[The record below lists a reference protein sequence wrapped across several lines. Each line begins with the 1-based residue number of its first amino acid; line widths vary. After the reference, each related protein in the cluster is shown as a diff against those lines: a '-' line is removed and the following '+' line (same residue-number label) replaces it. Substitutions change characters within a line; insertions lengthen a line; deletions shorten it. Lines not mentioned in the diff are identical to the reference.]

1 MTTATVRIDDRMV
14 TARPERRLEE
24 LAGRVID
31 ALLTSIVPQ
40 GERSV
45 AGAVHDARRRRQ
57 AGDLDGALAAF
68 AGLDLAGV
76 PAHEARWAFGEWIG
90 VARRRFAGRGAVAYS
105 AGTGRAAVLAPVD
118 DDGEHGMLEVLAVLG
133 MRWEAGRRL
142 SRRSLRG
149 LRPLAGGAA

>member
-1 MTTATVRIDDRMV
+1 MTTATVRIDDGMV

-31 ALLTSIVPQ
+31 ALLASIAPK

-68 AGLDLAGV
+68 AGLDPADV

-90 VARRRFAGRGAVAYS
+90 VARRRFAGRGAVVYS

-118 DDGEHGMLEVLAVLG
+118 GGEDGMLEVLAALG